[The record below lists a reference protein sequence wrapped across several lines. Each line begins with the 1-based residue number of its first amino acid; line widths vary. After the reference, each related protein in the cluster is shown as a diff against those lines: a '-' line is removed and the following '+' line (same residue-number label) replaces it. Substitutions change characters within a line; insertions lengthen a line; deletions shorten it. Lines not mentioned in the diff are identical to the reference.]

1 MNAGWNTGIYFD
13 NLQFSRIFFLH
24 NIKIGKTD
32 PLQFIEHSCTN
43 PHERIMPYGF
53 AITTRPTFKREITHY
68 FQYSL
73 SCQMAPGGSIKHY
86 IIIYTRMIDKML
98 QGTSTKLPIYHRKLS
113 MDILNGIDL
122 DNSSGSG
129 WNIRFDDSRKAD
141 ITRSHFDI
149 LLRQSRR
156 CRMREP
162 SLSTKFHQFLLIMG
176 LIENREI
183 RNGATNRKTGF
194 EHCFVATQ

>member
-1 MNAGWNTGIYFD
+1 MYIPAKESEPGRSESKPVRREQEPHEIQSHKPKRFARMIIRLLHGLSHGIPYDNIRKIHSGNICPMNAGWNTGIYFD

-53 AITTRPTFKREITHY
+53 AITTHPTFKREITHY

-73 SCQMAPGGSIKHY
+73 SCQMPPGGSKKHY

-129 WNIRFDDSRKAD
+129 
-141 ITRSHFDI
+141 
-149 LLRQSRR
+149 
-156 CRMREP
+156 
-162 SLSTKFHQFLLIMG
+162 
-176 LIENREI
+176 
-183 RNGATNRKTGF
+183 
-194 EHCFVATQ
+194 